1 MKKDGQ
7 KVSLVSLEGNLK
19 QFNGEF
25 ILAGPRQ
32 VVFGAYRKLLELGA
46 WPQDNHETIKTLIAA
61 NIPVV
66 VLCINDKY
74 PKVGL
79 KQRSWWDYWHNKKKR
94 IYIKPAY
101 RTYNIPRQ
109 MEQVINKLVIKP
121 IETLIPEEV

>member
-1 MKKDGQ
+1 MKKDEQ

-32 VVFGAYRKLLELGA
+32 VVIGAYRKLLELGA

-94 IYIKPAY
+94 IYTKPAY

>member
-32 VVFGAYRKLLELGA
+32 VVIGAYRKLLELGA
-46 WPQDNHETIKTLIAA
+46 CPQDNHETVKTLIAA

-66 VLCINDKY
+66 VLCINEKY

-94 IYIKPAY
+94 IYTKPAY

-121 IETLIPEEV
+121 IEILIPEEV

>member
-1 MKKDGQ
+1 MKKDEQ

-32 VVFGAYRKLLELGA
+32 VVIGAYRKLLELGA
-46 WPQDNHETIKTLIAA
+46 CPQDNHETIKTLIAA

>member
-1 MKKDGQ
+1 MKKDEQ

-32 VVFGAYRKLLELGA
+32 VVIGAYRKLLELGA

>member
-1 MKKDGQ
+1 MKKDEQ
-7 KVSLVSLEGNLK
+7 KVSLISLKGNLK

-32 VVFGAYRKLLELGA
+32 VVIGAYRKLLELGA
-46 WPQDNHETIKTLIAA
+46 CPQDNHETVKTLIAA

-94 IYIKPAY
+94 IYTKPAY

>member
-25 ILAGPRQ
+25 ILAGPRK
-32 VVFGAYRKLLELGA
+32 VVIGAYRKLLELGA
-46 WPQDNHETIKTLIAA
+46 CPQDNHETVKTLIAA

-66 VLCINDKY
+66 VLCINEKY

-79 KQRSWWDYWHNKKKR
+79 KQRSWWDYWHNKKNR
-94 IYIKPAY
+94 IYTKPAY

-121 IETLIPEEV
+121 IEVLIPEEV